1 MTARQI
7 TNTPASVR
15 QRLLNKARAS
25 NRPFNELLQHYAM
38 ERFLYRLS
46 ESEYGDRFV
55 LKGALLLRVWEAPF
69 VRPTMDIDML
79 GRTNNAPEALVA
91 IVRAICQEP
100 VEDDGLLFDDKSVSG
115 AAITEDAD
123 YAGVRLRFHGKL
135 GTARVKMQVDV
146 GFGDV
151 ITPEPSLVDYP
162 TLLSFPAPRLLAY
175 PRESVV
181 AEKFQVMLHRG
192 MLNSR
197 LRDYYDIWLLSRGF
211 SFDGARLAEAIK
223 KTCMN
228 RDTPILERPVG
239 LSTEFALETARRMQ
253 WRAFLRKSKL
263 EGTPDDLAILV
274 EEIRKFLGPIAQAL
288 SQDDDFQDVW
298 DPPGPWK
305 PA

>member
-1 MTARQI
+1 MNTA
-7 TNTPASVR
+7 ASVR
-15 QRLLNKARAS
+15 QRLLNKARGS
-25 NRPFNELLQHYAM
+25 NRPFNELLQHFAM

-55 LKGALLLRVWEAPF
+55 LKGALLLQVWEAPF
-69 VRPTMDIDML
+69 VRPTMDIDVL
-79 GRTNNAPEALVA
+79 GRTSNAPEALVA
-91 IVRAICQEP
+91 IVRAICRQA
-100 VEDDGLLFDDKSVSG
+100 VEDDGLQFDDESVSG
-115 AAITEDAD
+115 AAITEEAD

-162 TLLSFPAPRLLAY
+162 TLLGFPAPRLLAY
-175 PRESVV
+175 PREAVV

-192 MLNSR
+192 MFNSR
-197 LRDYYDIWLLSRGF
+197 LRDYFDIWLLSRSF

-223 KTCMN
+223 KTCTH

-239 LSTEFALETARRMQ
+239 LSAGFAAEVARRTQ

-263 EGTPDDLAILV
+263 EDAPSELATLV
-274 EEIRKFLGPIAQAL
+274 EEVGKFLGPIAQAL
-288 SQDDDFQDVW
+288 SQDSDFQYVW
-298 DPPGPWK
+298 DPRGPWML
-305 PA
+305 A

>member
-1 MTARQI
+1 
-7 TNTPASVR
+7 
-15 QRLLNKARAS
+15 
-25 NRPFNELLQHYAM
+25 M

-46 ESEYGDRFV
+46 KSEHGERFV

-79 GRTNNAPEALVA
+79 GRTSNAPEALVA
-91 IVRAICQEP
+91 IVRAICRQA
-100 VEDDGLLFDDKSVSG
+100 VEDDGLQFDDESVTG
-115 AAITEDAD
+115 DAITEDAD

-197 LRDYYDIWLLSRGF
+197 LRDYYDIWLLSLSF
-211 SFDGARLAEAIK
+211 SFDGPRLAEAIK
-223 KTCMN
+223 KTCAH
-228 RDTPILERPVG
+228 RDTPVLERPVG
-239 LSTEFALETARRMQ
+239 LSTEFAAETARRTQ
-253 WRAFLRKSKL
+253 WRAFLRKSTL
-263 EGTPDDLAILV
+263 EGAPDDLATLV
-274 EEIRKFLGPIAQAL
+274 EDVGKFLGPVAQSLAHD
-288 SQDDDFQDVW
+288 SDFHKAW
-298 DPPGPWK
+298 DPSGPWK
-305 PA
+305 PK

>member
-1 MTARQI
+1 
-7 TNTPASVR
+7 
-15 QRLLNKARAS
+15 
-25 NRPFNELLQHYAM
+25 M

-46 ESEYGDRFV
+46 KSEYGDRFV
-55 LKGALLLRVWEAPF
+55 LKGALLLRVWETPF

-79 GRTNNAPEALVA
+79 DRTNNAPEALVA
-91 IVRAICQEP
+91 IVRAICQQA
-100 VEDDGLLFDDKSVSG
+100 VEDDGLQFDDESVSG
-115 AAITEDAD
+115 DAITEDAD

-135 GTARVKMQVDV
+135 GTARVRMQVDV

-151 ITPEPSLVDYP
+151 ITPEPSLVNYP

-181 AEKFQVMLHRG
+181 AEKFQVMLRRG

-197 LRDYYDIWLLSRGF
+197 LRDYYDIWLLSRSF

-239 LSTEFALETARRMQ
+239 LSTEFAAETARRTQ

-263 EGTPDDLAILV
+263 EGAPDDLATLV
-274 EEIRKFLGPIAQAL
+274 EDVGKFLGPVAQAL
-288 SQDDDFQDVW
+288 GQDSDFRNIW

-305 PA
+305 PK

>member
-15 QRLLNKARAS
+15 QQLLNRARAS

-69 VRPTMDIDML
+69 VRPTMDINVLD
-79 GRTNNAPEALVA
+79 RANNAPEALVA
-91 IVRAICQEP
+91 IVRAICQQA
-100 VEDDGLLFDDKSVSG
+100 VEDDGLQFDDKSVSG

-151 ITPEPSLVDYP
+151 ITPEPSLIDYP

-192 MLNSR
+192 MFNSR
-197 LRDYYDIWLLSRGF
+197 LRDYYDIWLLSRSF
-211 SFDGARLAEAIK
+211 AFDGARLAEAIR
-223 KTCMN
+223 KTCTH
-228 RDTPILERPVG
+228 RDTPIPKEPVG
-239 LSTEFALETARRMQ
+239 LSPGFAAETARQTQ
-253 WRAFLRKSKL
+253 WKAFLRKSKL
-263 EGTPDDLAILV
+263 EGAPDDLAPLV
-274 EEIRKFLGPIAQAL
+274 EEVGRFLGPVAQAL
-288 SQDDDFQDVW
+288 GQDRDFQNVW
-298 DPPGPWK
+298 DPPGPWR
-305 PA
+305 AA